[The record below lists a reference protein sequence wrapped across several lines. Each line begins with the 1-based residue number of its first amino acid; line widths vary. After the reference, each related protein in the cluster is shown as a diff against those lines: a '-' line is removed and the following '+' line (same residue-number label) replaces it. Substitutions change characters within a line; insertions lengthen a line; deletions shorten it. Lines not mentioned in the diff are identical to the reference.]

1 MFEQCRSYVKK
12 LTAMTASNKTAI
24 LLFKN
29 VKGCLVPVKGQNAK
43 LDSAFKDNN
52 IKQCNI
58 DGYNNYTKDF
68 IKNNKSGY
76 FASNAYKWNADNCT
90 FNFSEL
96 RKASDSEL
104 ENMFANSQLFD
115 ANVSVDCM
123 KEVKENVISYINNNL
138 KTPTIEDNG
147 FYVDSTNWKYIV
159 RNIIKKKN
167 TILIGPTGTGKTELI
182 FEVAKQLGLECNTYD
197 MGAMQ
202 DPLTDLLGTHR
213 LVNGNSVFDAA
224 KFVSDIQ
231 KPGIILLDELSRAP
245 QMAMN
250 ILFPC
255 LDSRR
260 ELRLDIADSNSERK
274 VKVHPECV
282 FIATANIGADYS
294 GTQDIDTALLNRFLP
309 LQLDYMPQDIE
320 AHVLEVRSGVSSA
333 IARNIAEI
341 ASEIREAYKSDS
353 ITKSISTRET
363 INIAEMVAD
372 GFSVADAFSMIVFNK
387 FMDKEEIVTLKSII
401 MGM

>member
-1 MFEQCRSYVKK
+1 MTTANKK
-12 LTAMTASNKTAI
+12 IAAI
-24 LLFKN
+24 LFKN
-29 VKGCLVPVKGQNAK
+29 SKGCLVPVKGQNAK
-43 LDSAFKDNN
+43 LDSAFKDDNV
-52 IKQCNI
+52 KQRNI
-58 DGYNNYTKDF
+58 DGYNAYTKGF
-68 IKNNKSGY
+68 VENNKRGY
-76 FASNAYKWNADNCT
+76 FVSDSYKWDADKCT
-90 FNFSEL
+90 FNFSEI
-96 RKASDSEL
+96 RKASDTEL
-104 ENMFANSQLFD
+104 ENMFENSVAFD
-115 ANVSVDCM
+115 ASVSVDCM
-123 KEVKENVISYINNNL
+123 KAVKDNVISYINNNI
-138 KTPTIEDNG
+138 KTPTVDDNG
-147 FYVDSTNWKYIV
+147 FYVDPTNWKYIV

-182 FEVAKQLGLECNTYD
+182 FEVANQLGLECNTYD

-213 LVNGNSVFDAA
+213 LVNGNSVFDTA

-260 ELRLDIADSNSERK
+260 ELRLDIADSNTERK

-294 GTQDIDTALLNRFLP
+294 GTQDIDAALLNRFLP
-309 LQLDYMPQDIE
+309 LQLDYMPQEIE
-320 AHVLEVRSGVSSA
+320 AHVLEVRGGVSAAAAYHIS
-333 IARNIAEI
+333 EI
-341 ASEIREAYKSDS
+341 AAEIREAYKADS

-372 GFSVADAFSMIVFNK
+372 GFSVSEAFSMVVFNK
-387 FMDKEEIVTLKSII
+387 FMDKEEVVTLKSIL
-401 MGM
+401 MGI

>member
-1 MFEQCRSYVKK
+1 
-12 LTAMTASNKTAI
+12 MTTSNKTAAI
-24 LLFKN
+24 LIFKN
-29 VKGCLVPVKGQNAK
+29 TKGCLVPVVGQNNE
-43 LDSAFKDNN
+43 LDKAFKEASVRQQNVDNYNDYTKSFITNNKSGFFASCNYVWDAESKTFNFTKLEKATNEQLDNMFNNSQDFDASVSCDFTKAINENVLSFINNN
-52 IKQCNI
+52 IKQ
-58 DGYNNYTKDF
+58 
-68 IKNNKSGY
+68 
-76 FASNAYKWNADNCT
+76 
-90 FNFSEL
+90 
-96 RKASDSEL
+96 
-104 ENMFANSQLFD
+104 
-115 ANVSVDCM
+115 
-123 KEVKENVISYINNNL
+123 
-138 KTPTIEDNG
+138 PTIDDNG
-147 FYVDSTNWKYIV
+147 FYVDSMNWKYIV

-213 LVNGNSVFDAA
+213 LVNGNSVFDMA
-224 KFVSDIQ
+224 KFVTDIQ

-260 ELRLDIADSNSERK
+260 ELRLDIADSGSDRK

-282 FIATANIGADYS
+282 FIATANIGAEYS
-294 GTQDIDTALLNRFLP
+294 GTDDIDAALLNRFLP

-320 AHVLEVRSGVSSA
+320 AHVLSVRTGVSKA
-333 IARNIAEI
+333 IAKQIAEV
-341 ASEIREAYKSDS
+341 ANEIRSAYKSDT

-363 INIAEMVAD
+363 LNIAEMIAD
-372 GFSVADAFSMIVFNK
+372 GFSMNDAFNFTVFQK
-387 FMDKEEIVTLKSII
+387 FMDNDDVITLKSILI
-401 MGM
+401 GM

>member
-1 MFEQCRSYVKK
+1 MNGTKK
-12 LTAMTASNKTAI
+12 IATI
-24 LLFKN
+24 LFKIT
-29 VKGCLVPVKGQNAK
+29 KGCLVPVKGQNAK
-43 LDSAFKDNN
+43 LDSAFKDEH
-52 IKQCNI
+52 IKQCNV
-58 DGYNNYTKDF
+58 DGYNDYTKNF
-68 IKNNKSGY
+68 VESNKRGY
-76 FASNAYKWNADNCT
+76 FVSNAYKWNADNCT

-104 ENMFANSQLFD
+104 ENMFENAQSFD
-115 ANVSVDCM
+115 ANVSVDCI
-123 KEVKENVISYINNNL
+123 KEIKENVISYINNKF
-138 KTPTIEDNG
+138 KTPTIDDNG
-147 FYVDSTNWKYIV
+147 FYVDDTNWKYIV

-213 LVNGNSVFDAA
+213 LVNGNSVFDAS

-260 ELRLDIADSNSERK
+260 ELRLDIADSGSERK
-274 VKVHPECV
+274 VNVHPECV

-294 GTQDIDTALLNRFLP
+294 GTQDIDAALLNRFLP

-320 AHVLEVRSGVSSA
+320 AHVLEVRGGVSSA
-333 IARNIAEI
+333 VAYHIAEI

-372 GFSVADAFSMIVFNK
+372 GFSVSDAFSMVVFNK
-387 FMDKEEIVTLKSII
+387 FMDKEEIVTLKSILI
-401 MGM
+401 GL